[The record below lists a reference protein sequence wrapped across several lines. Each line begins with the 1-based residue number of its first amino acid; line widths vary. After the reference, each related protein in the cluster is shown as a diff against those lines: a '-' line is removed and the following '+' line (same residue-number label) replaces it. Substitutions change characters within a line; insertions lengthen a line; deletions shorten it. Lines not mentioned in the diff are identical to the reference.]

1 MFKPCTTWFYFCNVD
16 RYINVFLGKCMQG
29 NIHSHIYAPNCG
41 FIQSSE
47 REGYSC
53 PDRSRSTD
61 QDRKLDALHVYYFF
75 VIHEYVWLD
84 QDLWSYSRVNIEFDA
99 CTHLMPHGLHRILC
113 TIKILILCL
122 FLFQESCSRPAI
134 SFHFQGVHHILY
146 Y

>member
-16 RYINVFLGKCMQG
+16 RYITMVFGYVCAEK
-29 NIHSHIYAPNCG
+29 HSSTHLCSKLRFYPIIWTG
-41 FIQSSE
+41 GILIS
-47 REGYSC
+47 
-53 PDRSRSTD
+53 DRSRSMG